1 MSIAYFPVFRSA
13 YTSCACCTARP
24 SLPLKQ
30 GCEFTEPTFCVDAH
44 EAEDAQKRVAPP
56 CPGSV
61 AFFVRNSNFSLGA
74 MLEEFLDDDYFA
86 AGSSNGFVFRVFD
99 AETHLSLQQPVTD
112 LLDVAMLPAA
122 IGGDATS
129 FDEEDGKADEHY
141 SRGVAHPSLMEF
153 FQGLRR

>member
-30 GCEFTEPTFCVDAH
+30 GCEFTEPTFYADAH

-61 AFFVRNSNFSLGA
+61 VFFVRNSIFSLGA

-86 AGSSNGFVFRVFD
+86 DGSGNGFVFRVFD
-99 AETHLSLQQPVTD
+99 AKTHLSLQQPVTD

-129 FDEEDGKADEHY
+129 FDDKDGEADEHY
-141 SRGVAHPSLMEF
+141 SRGVAHPSLTEF
-153 FQGLRR
+153 FQGLR